1 MTAPS
6 KADRAGDEP
15 TGPTSDVPPAA
26 DAPPADGTPP
36 AAGAPSA
43 RAGEEA
49 ARLLRR
55 LTPREAQVV
64 ARLAAG
70 EDDRAIA
77 AALGISPATART
89 HLTRAMRKLGVG
101 SRAEAAR
108 LAALLGAEG
117 SADRP
122 QGAAAAPVQGP
133 GPPPA
138 AATEPATGPEPGPP
152 PAAAAE
158 PAAPE
163 PAAPEP
169 SAPMHRH
176 TDFAAFSADVHTR
189 LVQQTYLVTGS
200 QHRALHS
207 VRIALGAAALR
218 WEEVA
223 ALADPEGFVRAAA
236 FESALSPWRRGGP
249 RRARAHH
256 LPHRAIKVR
265 KERNRRR
272 AVEGRPTPQDKALLT
287 AMHRLTRPQRRAVV
301 LHDAVGLPAE
311 AVAVEVESST
321 AAAEGRV
328 RAAREELARAVPEVV
343 GTDPWAPG
351 FGPELGALLHG
362 AAVRAC
368 PSPRRP
374 SPGLLVVGA
383 RRRAHA
389 VTGAAALLTLAMGG
403 AMVAALVVS
412 LQSDAPV
419 AAKPR
424 PAAVA
429 PPPEVCSSFGTGSA
443 GPAAP
448 GREPGLRSPWCNP
461 AAPRASAWPAAA
473 LHGAGDTPSGP
484 AEQPA
489 GGGPTADGAP
499 VPEQGGSDRALV
511 VSVPC
516 APLWPCPTLGPAEVP
531 QLLP

>member
-15 TGPTSDVPPAA
+15 AGPTSGAPPAA

-70 EDDRAIA
+70 EDNRAIA

-108 LAALLGAEG
+108 LADLLGTEG
-117 SADRP
+117 GADRS
-122 QGAAAAPVQGP
+122 QGSAAAPVQEP

-138 AATEPATGPEPGPP
+138 AATEPV
-152 PAAAAE
+152 
-158 PAAPE
+158 APE
-163 PAAPEP
+163 PVAPEP
-169 SAPMHRH
+169 SAPVHRH
-176 TDFAAFSADVHTR
+176 TDFEAFSADVHTR

-223 ALADPEGFVRAAA
+223 ALPDPEGFVRAAA

-301 LHDAVGLPAE
+301 LHDAVGLSAE

-343 GTDPWAPG
+343 GADPWAPG

-429 PPPEVCSSFGTGSA
+429 PPPEVCSSFDTGSA

-461 AAPRASAWPAAA
+461 AAPRASARPAAA
-473 LHGAGDTPSGP
+473 PDGAGDTPSGP

-489 GGGPTADGAP
+489 EGGPTADAAP
-499 VPEQGGSDRALV
+499 APEQGGSDRALV